1 MFYDKKFIWKCLLGF
16 VAMMLAMRLTNGA
29 GFVVIFGLFIAGA
42 AKRDAILLLY
52 GLAMTISML
61 IGNSNLMPKGSIF
74 AIAQRSSMLLL
85 SFLLI
90 AQVFGQRQDKSLSC
104 FLFMLLYTVYMFATS
119 FSGWCPMIS
128 AMKIILYTSVF
139 LAYFGVANTVANS
152 RKDLSVKARSVFL
165 STAIFFLVGSVL
177 LIPFPGLAQLRAEEY
192 MMAVKS
198 GAHITSLFTGMTF
211 HSQTL
216 GPVAASLGVALL
228 ADLLF
233 GIRKPDKLYIALLIS
248 VPIILWKTSS
258 RTAMGTFIIGAL
270 FCVYMFMSARGIK
283 NRWKAK
289 VTSVSL
295 FLMIGLSFLVLI
307 LPSIREKAL
316 GFALKYNNDNIVA
329 EQMNVDDVLLTRQG
343 KWDEGIYNWRQSPW
357 IGNGFQVSEDM
368 VGMQVG
374 LSTLSAPVEKSIW
387 ISAILEEGGIFG
399 FVIFM
404 IFLIVTF
411 VTLKINKAYI
421 GLSCFIALMLT
432 NFGEFTLFSM
442 SAGGGFLWALVF
454 IGVALDIRRR
464 KDENIRNRIAPRM
477 YGYTPTGYN
486 PTWR

>member
-1 MFYDKKFIWKCLLGF
+1 
-16 VAMMLAMRLTNGA
+16 MMLAMKLTGGA
-29 GFVVIFGLFIAGA
+29 GFVAIFALFIAGA
-42 AKRDAILLLY
+42 AKRDAVLLLY
-52 GLAMTISML
+52 GLAMTIAML
-61 IGNSNLMPKGSIF
+61 IGNANFMPKGGVF
-74 AIAQRSSMLLL
+74 GLAQRSSMLML
-85 SFLLI
+85 SMLTLI
-90 AQVFGQRQDKSLSC
+90 QAFGQKQDRSLSC
-104 FLFMLLYTVYMFATS
+104 FLLMLIYTTYMLAVSFA
-119 FSGWCPMIS
+119 GWCPMIS
-128 AMKIILYTSVF
+128 LMKIILFSAVF
-139 LAYFGVANTVANS
+139 LAYFGVANIVASS
-152 RKDLSVKARSVFL
+152 RKDLSTKVRGVFL
-165 STAIFFLVGSVL
+165 SIAIFFLFGSVL
-177 LIPFPGLAQLRAEEY
+177 LIPFPGLAQMRAEEY
-192 MMAVKS
+192 IEAIKS

-216 GPVAASLGVALL
+216 GPVTACLGVALL

-357 IGNGFQVSEDM
+357 IGNGFQVSESM

-374 LSTLSAPVEKSIW
+374 LSTLSAPVEKSVW

-399 FVIFM
+399 FTIFI
-404 IFLIVTF
+404 IFLLVTI
-411 VTLKINKAYI
+411 VTLKTTKAYI
-421 GLSCFIALMLT
+421 GLSSFIALMLT

-442 SAGGGFLWALVF
+442 SAGGGFLWAMVF
-454 IGVALDIRRR
+454 IGVMLDVRRR
-464 KDENIRNRIAPRM
+464 KDENARNRMMPRM
-477 YGYTPTGYN
+477 YSYTPIGYN
-486 PTWR
+486 PMWR